1 MADQTDQTSPSTF
14 GTLTDPATGGPGARA
29 KAFLAQPPVRRML
42 PWFAGMSAAGLTGV
56 LWLAMSPAPQRTLYS
71 QLSDGERAE
80 VIASLDKAAIPY
92 QIDSGTGAI
101 TVGEDDLYKAR
112 MAAAADGAIATPETG
127 LQMLDKLPMGA
138 SRGLEGQRLKAARE
152 RELELTMM
160 EIDGV
165 ESVRVHLAEPEKSV
179 FVRDNF
185 APSASVMV
193 KLKSGRQL
201 TESQVRAIV
210 NLVAGSVPGMAIDA
224 VRVVDQHGRLLSEPG
239 GVDGDRLELQ
249 QRMEEKLRLQVSQ
262 LLTPM
267 LGEGNF
273 SSEIQVDL
281 DMDQVTSARE
291 SYDKEGVVRQESQNA
306 SQSAQPAPA
315 QGVPGVTA
323 NTPPPATV
331 AQPGAP
337 AGTPPAA
344 ATPAPQNTESSSTKT
359 YELGREVAVSNRAPG
374 KLRRLSVAVALSQ
387 EAMAKA
393 KPQDIEQIKQ
403 LVSAAVGADPAR
415 GDQVAVAVRAFKPAV
430 EEPMPFWE
438 TPWFATILRNA
449 VALIAVLLV
458 LLLGVR
464 PLIKAL
470 KREPDKAADDPKAKK
485 KKRKKGEKDEDEE
498 SAEGEAAEGEADA
511 GTETPTEAPVPQVTA
526 DEVAAAIQPAH
537 NPETGVIDAEALAR
551 QVSLAQRLVE
561 EKPDNALVA
570 LKQMLKTPE
579 EEGVV

>member
-1 MADQTDQTSPSTF
+1 MADAADTVPAPSAF
-14 GTLTDPATGGPGARA
+14 AALSDPAGGSLGARA
-29 KAFLAQPPVRRML
+29 RAFLAQPPVRRAL
-42 PWFAGMSAAGLTGV
+42 PWFAGASAAGISAV
-56 LWLAMSPAPQRTLYS
+56 LWLAMAPAPQRVLYS

-80 VIASLDKAAIPY
+80 VIASLDKAAIAY
-92 QIDSGTGAI
+92 RIDNATGAI
-101 TVGEDDLYKAR
+101 TVGEDDLYRAR
-112 MAAAADGAIATPETG
+112 MAAASDGAIATPETG
-127 LQMLDKLPMGA
+127 IQMLDKLPMGA

-165 ESVRVHLAEPEKSV
+165 EAVRVHLAEPEKSV
-179 FVRDNF
+179 FVRENVP
-185 APSASVMV
+185 PSASVMV
-193 KLKSGRQL
+193 KLKRGRQL
-201 TESQVRAIV
+201 SESQVRAIV
-210 NLVAGSVPGMAIDA
+210 NLVAGSVPGLSIDA
-224 VRVVDQHGRLLSEPG
+224 VRVVDQHGRLLSEVSG
-239 GVDGDRLELQ
+239 ADGDRLELQ
-249 QRMEEKLRLQVSQ
+249 QRMEEKLRQQVAQ

-291 SYDKEGVVRQESQNA
+291 SYDKEGVIRQESQSA
-306 SQSAQPAPA
+306 SQQAAAGTA

-323 NTPPPATV
+323 NTPPPPTT

-337 AGTPPAA
+337 QGTPPASA
-344 ATPAPQNTESSSTKT
+344 QPPQRNEETSSTRT
-359 YELGREVAVSNRAPG
+359 YELGREVAVSNQAPG
-374 KLRRLSVAVALSQ
+374 KVRRLSVAVALSA
-387 EAMAKA
+387 ETMAKA

-415 GDQVAVAVRAFKPAV
+415 GDQVAVAVRAFKPASV
-430 EEPMPFWE
+430 EPQPFWE

-470 KREPDKAADDPKAKK
+470 KREPAAAARDSEA
-485 KKRKKGEKDEDEE
+485 ETAAE
-498 SAEGEAAEGEADA
+498 SAGEAAGEPA
-511 GTETPTEAPVPQVTA
+511 APVTA
-526 DEVAAAIQPAH
+526 AEVAAAIQPAQD
-537 NPETGVIDAEALAR
+537 PATGVVDAEALAR
-551 QVSLAQRLVE
+551 QVSLAQRLVV
-561 EKPDNALVA
+561 EKPDSALVA

-579 EEGVV
+579 EEGAA

>member
-1 MADQTDQTSPSTF
+1 MADAADTVPAPSAF
-14 GTLTDPATGGPGARA
+14 AALSDPAGGSLGARA
-29 KAFLAQPPVRRML
+29 RAFLAQPPVRRAL
-42 PWFAGMSAAGLTGV
+42 PWFAGASAAGISAV
-56 LWLAMSPAPQRTLYS
+56 LWLAMAPAPQRVLYS

-80 VIASLDKAAIPY
+80 VIASLDKAAIAY
-92 QIDSGTGAI
+92 RIDSATGAI
-101 TVGEDDLYKAR
+101 TVGEDDLYRAR
-112 MAAAADGAIATPETG
+112 MAAASDGAIATPETG
-127 LQMLDKLPMGA
+127 IQMLDKLPMGA

-165 ESVRVHLAEPEKSV
+165 EAVRVHLAEPEKSV
-179 FVRDNF
+179 FVRENVP
-185 APSASVMV
+185 PSASVMV
-193 KLKSGRQL
+193 KLKRGRQL
-201 TESQVRAIV
+201 SESQVRAIV
-210 NLVAGSVPGMAIDA
+210 NLVAGSVPGLSIDA
-224 VRVVDQHGRLLSEPG
+224 VRVVDQHGRLLSEASG
-239 GVDGDRLELQ
+239 ADGDRLELQ
-249 QRMEEKLRLQVSQ
+249 QRMEEKLRQQVAQ

-291 SYDKEGVVRQESQNA
+291 SYDKEGVIRQESQSA
-306 SQSAQPAPA
+306 SQQAASATA

-323 NTPPPATV
+323 NTPPPPTT

-337 AGTPPAA
+337 QGTPPASA
-344 ATPAPQNTESSSTKT
+344 QPPQRNEETSSTRT
-359 YELGREVAVSNRAPG
+359 YELGREVAVSNQAPG
-374 KLRRLSVAVALSQ
+374 KVRRLSVAVALSA
-387 EAMAKA
+387 ETMAKA

-415 GDQVAVAVRAFKPAV
+415 GDQVAVAVRAFKPASV
-430 EEPMPFWE
+430 EPQPFWE

-470 KREPDKAADDPKAKK
+470 KREPAAAARDSEAETAAD
-485 KKRKKGEKDEDEE
+485 
-498 SAEGEAAEGEADA
+498 SAGEAAGEPA
-511 GTETPTEAPVPQVTA
+511 APVTA
-526 DEVAAAIQPAH
+526 AEVAAAIQPAQD
-537 NPETGVIDAEALAR
+537 PETGVVDAEALAR
-551 QVSLAQRLVE
+551 QVSLAQRLVV
-561 EKPDNALVA
+561 EKPDSALVA

-579 EEGVV
+579 EEGAA